1 MQRTVAVH
9 SVPPYKTGSNPSS
22 GQAGVARDGPA
33 PLAVPAAEETRST
46 PYGPKRRELGA
57 HLDSAES
64 MAMKEAVFSAER
76 VRSRHCRLNPLE
88 DVEVRH
94 GCDE

>member
-1 MQRTVAVH
+1 VH

-64 MAMKEAVFSAER
+64 MGYEGGRVQRGKGSIEAL
-76 VRSRHCRLNPLE
+76 RLNPLE